1 MEPKRFPR
9 LWGPPNLNSLP
20 RQLPVPYGTWA
31 RQFPANDHGG
41 ISWDKV
47 YPWLQEEEPSIQGH
61 VKLTACRGSSGCW
74 DTCEHLGQENQ
85 VNVVWVLRDLPGSR
99 RLAHPGSW
107 AISFTGE
114 SPSSSQSSLL
124 IFLSKNHSC
133 YLSQDLADNCTS
145 TAYPCLEGSGY
156 NRSQQFLSTRRHQTW
171 SRMLTLPAGSHRI
184 PRKPADEEYHYS
196 YFYWWGTRGSEKLSI
211 SHKITQPIRDKVGT
225 RTQIVWPQCSH
236 TSPPQSTRTSRSRW
250 KIEV

>member
-1 MEPKRFPR
+1 MNQGMEPKRFPR
-9 LWGPPNLNSLP
+9 LWGPPTSIPSPVSSQYPMAPGPGNSL
-20 RQLPVPYGTWA
+20 QMTMGELVGT
-31 RQFPANDHGG
+31 R
-41 ISWDKV
+41 
-47 YPWLQEEEPSIQGH
+47 SIPGFRKRSQGFQGH
-61 VKLTACRGSSGCW
+61 VKLTACRGSSGWW

-145 TAYPCLEGSGY
+145 TAYPCLEGSAY

-196 YFYWWGTRGSEKLSI
+196 YFY
-211 SHKITQPIRDKVGT
+211 
-225 RTQIVWPQCSH
+225 
-236 TSPPQSTRTSRSRW
+236 
-250 KIEV
+250 